1 MMHQLSCT
9 GTTNCSIALAT
20 AAELAPGRLA
30 EGSTDHR
37 VSRLAARR
45 AVRAALPGA
54 LEIRI
59 DRRAGATPAVV
70 GTTLPLALSLSHCDG
85 RAAAIAAP
93 APARVGIDLER
104 SNAIASGHAR
114 YFLSPRERSAI
125 GTHSLAA
132 LWALKE
138 AAWKALAL
146 PDDTCF
152 HDVELAIDGEGT
164 VEAVHSRGDTFFA
177 TATLAA
183 PWPGYVLAT
192 VQLDAPRKHVARR
205 PEVLR

>member
-1 MMHQLSCT
+1 MHQRSLT
-9 GTTNCSIALAT
+9 GTSTCSIALAT
-20 AAELAPGRLA
+20 AAELQPGGPL

-54 LEIRI
+54 LETRI
-59 DRRAGATPAVV
+59 ERRAAGAPSVV
-70 GTTLPLALSLSHCDG
+70 GANPPLALSLSHCDG

-104 SNAIASGHAR
+104 DDAIRPGHAR
-114 YFLSPRERSAI
+114 YFLTPRERSAI
-125 GTHSLAA
+125 GTRSLAA

-152 HDVELAIDGEGT
+152 HDVELGLDDEGS
-164 VEAVHSRGDTFFA
+164 VEVVHSRGDTFGA
-177 TATLAA
+177 TATVAT
-183 PWPGYVLAT
+183 PWPGFVLAT
-192 VQLDAPRKHVARR
+192 VQLDAPPKPIA
-205 PEVLR
+205 LRAEAIR

>member
-1 MMHQLSCT
+1 MTHQIGCT
-9 GTTNCSIALAT
+9 ATTHCSIALAT
-20 AAELAPGRLA
+20 AAELAVAGPA

-59 DRRAGATPAVV
+59 ERRARSVPRVV
-70 GTTLPLALSLSHCDG
+70 GTPTPLALSLTHCDG

-104 SNAIASGHAR
+104 QDAIAPGHAR
-114 YFLSPRERSAI
+114 YFLTPRERSAL
-125 GTHSLAA
+125 GTHSPAA

-152 HDVELAIDGEGT
+152 HDLELGLDDEGS
-164 VEAVHSRGDTFFA
+164 VDAVRSGGRTFGA
-177 TATLAA
+177 SATLAE
-183 PWPGYVLAT
+183 PWPGFVLAT
-192 VQLDAPRKHVARR
+192 IQLHTREERAAAL
-205 PEVLR
+205 EVVR

>member
-1 MMHQLSCT
+1 MHQLRFT
-9 GTTNCSIALAT
+9 GTANCSIALAT
-20 AAELAPGRLA
+20 AAELTPGGPA

-59 DRRAGATPAVV
+59 ERRTGGAPSVV
-70 GTTLPLALSLSHCDG
+70 GAARPLALSLTHCNG
-85 RAAAIAAP
+85 RGAAIAAP

-104 SNAIASGHAR
+104 DGAIAPDHAR
-114 YFLSPRERSAI
+114 YFLTPRERSAL

-152 HDVELAIDGEGT
+152 HEVELGLDEAGS
-164 VEAVHSRGDTFFA
+164 VEVVHSRGDTFGA
-177 TATLAA
+177 SATLVT

-192 VQLDAPRKHVARR
+192 MRLDAPRRHVALRR
-205 PEVLR
+205 EAVR

>member
-1 MMHQLSCT
+1 MMHQRPFTS
-9 GTTNCSIALAT
+9 TTSYSIALAT
-20 AAELAPGRLA
+20 AAELSPAA
-30 EGSTDHR
+30 AACTSIDYR

-59 DRRAGATPAVV
+59 ERRAGRAPGVT
-70 GTTLPLALSLSHCDG
+70 GGGQPLALSLSHCDG

-93 APARVGIDLER
+93 APARIGIDLER
-104 SNAIASGHAR
+104 QASIRPAHAR
-114 YFLSPRERSAI
+114 YFLTLRERDSR
-125 GTHSLAA
+125 HSRSLAA

-138 AAWKALAL
+138 AAWKALLL
-146 PDDTCF
+146 PDDTRF
-152 HDVELAIDGEGT
+152 HDVELSFDEAGNVSAI
-164 VEAVHSRGDTFFA
+164 HSRGETFAA

-192 VQLDAPRKHVARR
+192 IRLDVAPSRRTAAPEIAR
-205 PEVLR
+205 